1 MRLPG
6 SSSVKIWRG
15 NADRLIKMQML
26 SIYLQARG
34 KENPGMNL
42 ESLNLLA
49 MKMRPI
55 TRNKLSPGG
64 LDSGSL
70 SFLITT
76 CVLFYHNLLPPP
88 PQKKKLNELD
98 SPVGGMLAWC
108 GFRSSASQKPGASHP
123 SPRQVK
129 VREFKV
135 TLVYTVNLSH
145 LRFI

>member
-55 TRNKLSPGG
+55 TKNKLSPGG

-76 CVLFYHNLLPPP
+76 CVLFYHNPLPPP
-88 PQKKKLNELD
+88 PPRKLNELD
-98 SPVGGMLAWC
+98 SPVGRMLTWC
-108 GFRSSASQKPGASHP
+108 GFRSSASQKLGASHP